1 MSNIEKMMENIFPI
15 INVAGNVAGWLLI
28 CFSVL
33 MLIFSLKKGLRKM
46 FLELAV
52 LSAGCANPMLII
64 PVMGKLMYMEPGV
77 GEKLFSWK
85 DMLLFGGGILILII
99 ASNMKK
105 DS

>member
-1 MSNIEKMMENIFPI
+1 MSNIEKMMENISPI
-15 INVAGNVAGWLLI
+15 INVAGLVLI

-33 MLIFSLKKGLRKM
+33 MLIFSLKKGWRSLRKM

-52 LSAGCANPMLII
+52 LSASCAIPMLII
-64 PVMGKLMYMEPGV
+64 RVMGKLMYMEPGV

-99 ASNMKK
+99 SSNMKK

>member
-1 MSNIEKMMENIFPI
+1 MSNIEKMMENISPI
-15 INVAGNVAGWLLI
+15 INVAGWVLI
-28 CFSVL
+28 CLSVL
-33 MLIFSLKKGLRKM
+33 MLIFSLKKGLRSLRKM

-52 LSAGCANPMLII
+52 LSASCAIPMLII
-64 PVMGKLMYMEPGV
+64 RVMGKLMYMEPGV

>member
-1 MSNIEKMMENIFPI
+1 MSNIEKMMENISPI
-15 INVAGNVAGWLLI
+15 INVAGLVLI

-33 MLIFSLKKGLRKM
+33 MLIFSLKKGLRSLRKM

-52 LSAGCANPMLII
+52 LSASCAIPMLII
-64 PVMGKLMYMEPGV
+64 RVMGKLMYMEPGV

>member
-1 MSNIEKMMENIFPI
+1 MMENISPI
-15 INVAGNVAGWLLI
+15 INVAGWVLI

-33 MLIFSLKKGLRKM
+33 MLIFSQKKGLRKM

-52 LSAGCANPMLII
+52 LSAGCAIPMLII

-99 ASNMKK
+99 TSNMKK

>member
-1 MSNIEKMMENIFPI
+1 MSNIEKMMENISPI
-15 INVAGNVAGWLLI
+15 INVAGWLLI
-28 CFSVL
+28 CLSVL
-33 MLIFSLKKGLRKM
+33 MLIFSLKKGLRSLRKM

-52 LSAGCANPMLII
+52 LSASCAIPMLII
-64 PVMGKLMYMEPGV
+64 RVMGKLMYMEPGV

>member
-1 MSNIEKMMENIFPI
+1 MSNIEKMMENISPI
-15 INVAGNVAGWLLI
+15 INVAGLVLI

-33 MLIFSLKKGLRKM
+33 MLIFSLKKGWRSLRKM

-52 LSAGCANPMLII
+52 LSAGCAIPMLII
-64 PVMGKLMYMEPGV
+64 RVMGKLMYMEPGV

>member
-1 MSNIEKMMENIFPI
+1 MSNIEKMMENISPI
-15 INVAGNVAGWLLI
+15 INVAGWLLI
-28 CFSVL
+28 WFSVL
-33 MLIFSLKKGLRKM
+33 MLIFSLKKGLRSLRKM

-52 LSAGCANPMLII
+52 LSASCAIPMLII
-64 PVMGKLMYMEPGV
+64 RVMGKLMYMEPGV

>member
-1 MSNIEKMMENIFPI
+1 MSNIEKMMENISPI
-15 INVAGNVAGWLLI
+15 INVVGWVLI

-33 MLIFSLKKGLRKM
+33 MLIFYLKKGLRKM

-52 LSAGCANPMLII
+52 LSAGCAIPMLII

>member
-1 MSNIEKMMENIFPI
+1 MSKIEKMMENISPI
-15 INVAGNVAGWLLI
+15 INVAGLVLI

-33 MLIFSLKKGLRKM
+33 MLIFSLKKGWRRLRKM

-52 LSAGCANPMLII
+52 LSASCAIPMLII
-64 PVMGKLMYMEPGV
+64 RVMGKLMYMEPGV

>member
-1 MSNIEKMMENIFPI
+1 MSNIEKMMENISPI
-15 INVAGNVAGWLLI
+15 INVAGWVLI

-33 MLIFSLKKGLRKM
+33 MLIFSLKKGLRSLRKM

-52 LSAGCANPMLII
+52 LSASCAIPMLII
-64 PVMGKLMYMEPGV
+64 RVMWKLMYMEPGV

>member
-1 MSNIEKMMENIFPI
+1 MSNIEKMMENISPI
-15 INVAGNVAGWLLI
+15 INVAGLVLI

-33 MLIFSLKKGLRKM
+33 MLIFSLKKGLRSLRKM

-52 LSAGCANPMLII
+52 LSASCAIPMLII
-64 PVMGKLMYMEPGV
+64 RVMRKLMYMEPGV

>member
-1 MSNIEKMMENIFPI
+1 MSNIEKMMENISPI
-15 INVAGNVAGWLLI
+15 INVAGWLLI

-33 MLIFSLKKGLRKM
+33 MLIFSLKKGLRSLRKM

-52 LSAGCANPMLII
+52 LSASCAIPMLII
-64 PVMGKLMYMEPGV
+64 RVMEKLMYMEPGV

-85 DMLLFGGGILILII
+85 DMLLFGGGILNLII

>member
-1 MSNIEKMMENIFPI
+1 MSNIEKMMENISPV
-15 INVAGNVAGWLLI
+15 INVVGWVLI

-52 LSAGCANPMLII
+52 LSAGCAIPMLII

>member
-1 MSNIEKMMENIFPI
+1 MSNIEKMMENISPI
-15 INVAGNVAGWLLI
+15 INVAGLVLI

-33 MLIFSLKKGLRKM
+33 MLIFSLKKGWRSLREM

-52 LSAGCANPMLII
+52 LSASCAIPMLII
-64 PVMGKLMYMEPGV
+64 RVMGKLMYMEPGV

>member
-1 MSNIEKMMENIFPI
+1 MSNIEKMMENISPI
-15 INVAGNVAGWLLI
+15 INVAGGLLI

-33 MLIFSLKKGLRKM
+33 MLIFSLKKGLRSLRKM

-52 LSAGCANPMLII
+52 LSASCAIPMLII
-64 PVMGKLMYMEPGV
+64 RVMGKLMYMEPGV

>member
-15 INVAGNVAGWLLI
+15 INVAGWVLI

-52 LSAGCANPMLII
+52 LSAGCAIPMLII
-64 PVMGKLMYMEPGV
+64 PVMGKLMYMGPGV

>member
-1 MSNIEKMMENIFPI
+1 MSNIEKMMENISPI
-15 INVAGNVAGWLLI
+15 INVAGWVLI

-52 LSAGCANPMLII
+52 LSAGCAIPMLII

>member
-1 MSNIEKMMENIFPI
+1 MSNIEKMMENISPI
-15 INVAGNVAGWLLI
+15 INVVGWVLI

-33 MLIFSLKKGLRKM
+33 MLIFYLKKGLRKM

-52 LSAGCANPMLII
+52 LSAGCAIPMLII

-85 DMLLFGGGILILII
+85 DMLLFGGGILIFII

>member
-15 INVAGNVAGWLLI
+15 INVAGWLLI

-33 MLIFSLKKGLRKM
+33 MLIFSLKKGLRSLRKM

-52 LSAGCANPMLII
+52 LSASCAIPMLII
-64 PVMGKLMYMEPGV
+64 RVMGKLMYMELGV

>member
-1 MSNIEKMMENIFPI
+1 MSNIEKMMENISPI
-15 INVAGNVAGWLLI
+15 INVAGLVLI

-33 MLIFSLKKGLRKM
+33 MLIFSLKKGWRSLRKM

-52 LSAGCANPMLII
+52 LSASCAIPMLII
-64 PVMGKLMYMEPGV
+64 RVMGKLMYMEPGV

>member
-1 MSNIEKMMENIFPI
+1 MSDIEKMMENISPV
-15 INVAGNVAGWLLI
+15 INVVGWVLI

-52 LSAGCANPMLII
+52 LSAGCAIPMLII

>member
-1 MSNIEKMMENIFPI
+1 MSNIEKMMENISPI
-15 INVAGNVAGWLLI
+15 INVVGWVLI

-52 LSAGCANPMLII
+52 LSAGCAIPMLII

>member
-1 MSNIEKMMENIFPI
+1 MSNIEKMMENISPI
-15 INVAGNVAGWLLI
+15 INVAGWLLI

-52 LSAGCANPMLII
+52 LSASCAIPMLII
-64 PVMGKLMYMEPGV
+64 RVMGKLMYMEPGV